1 MITRRWTMNSNL
13 DYYVRT
19 WETEPSIL
27 LKLGYKAKSGSVSN
41 VGTFRLDLV
50 ALAKQGV
57 VTSRMTSDGEVF
69 DIKIVKRRGSYWL
82 QVREGTSLALDRF
95 ARGR

>member
-19 WETEPSIL
+19 GETEPRIL
-27 LKLGYKAKSGSVSN
+27 LNLKYKERSGAVTS

-50 ALAKQGV
+50 ELATKGV
-57 VTSRMTSDGEVF
+57 VTSRTAAGGEVF
-69 DIKIVKRRGSYWL
+69 DVKIVKRRGSFWL
-82 QVREGTSLALDRF
+82 QVREGASVPLERF
-95 ARGR
+95 ARSR

>member
-19 WETEPSIL
+19 GETEPKIL
-27 LKLGYKAKSGSVSN
+27 LKLGYKGKSGSVSN

-50 ALAKQGV
+50 SLAAKGV
-57 VTSRMTSDGEVF
+57 VTSRMTPDGEVF

-82 QVREGTSLALDRF
+82 QVREGTSVPLERF